1 MKKTLVWSLEAEW
14 NRRPFCVGE
23 SACAKTLGQ
32 EKSHSHLRNARKI
45 SKAGTE
51 RERKG
56 DVCAGDLQKL
66 IDRCQVKQDLIG
78 QRKTFGLCLQRN
90 MKEEDFRYVCVHVV
104 TQTEVSFV
112 YLFITVLGICCCTRF
127 L

>member
-1 MKKTLVWSLEAEW
+1 MWRLEAER
-14 NRRPFCVGE
+14 NRRPFCVDE

-51 RERKG
+51 REKG
-56 DVCAGDLQKL
+56 RRVCRGLQKL

-78 QRKTFGLCLQRN
+78 QSKTFGLCLQRN
-90 MKEEDFRYVCVHVV
+90 MKEEDFRRECVHVV
-104 TQTEVSFV
+104 TQTDVSFV
-112 YLFITVLGICCCTRF
+112 YL
-127 L
+127 